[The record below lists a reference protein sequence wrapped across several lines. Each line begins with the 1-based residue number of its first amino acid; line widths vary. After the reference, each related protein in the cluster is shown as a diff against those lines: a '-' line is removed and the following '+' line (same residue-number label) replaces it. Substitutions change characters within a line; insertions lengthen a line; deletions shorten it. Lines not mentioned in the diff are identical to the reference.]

1 VVTSPSFRG
10 TTEKPTTPASRG
22 NSSSA
27 DSLPA
32 TVGCRNSGLPQ
43 WPIAARG
50 GCCEPSS
57 HGTLCAGTR
66 SSGEND
72 RRLAGHRSESW
83 AHRVRPSPPPTK
95 QRGTALAEI
104 GHNDDVLEALDGL
117 LVVLRDST
125 RRNQDATRRAQTI
138 RRLRS
143 RGRSYREILGSAERA
158 LILQITRE
166 NLDGLLQASSRLRRA
181 EARALYAEGMT
192 MEEIAE
198 VFGVT
203 RQRVS
208 VLLRSTASAG
218 STGAGRR

>member
-1 VVTSPSFRG
+1 VLDESSEHTADVEPGIGPS
-10 TTEKPTTPASRG
+10 
-22 NSSSA
+22 
-27 DSLPA
+27 
-32 TVGCRNSGLPQ
+32 
-43 WPIAARG
+43 G
-50 GCCEPSS
+50 GPPEC
-57 HGTLCAGTR
+57 GQR
-66 SSGEND
+66 
-72 RRLAGHRSESW
+72 
-83 AHRVRPSPPPTK
+83 PPTNR
-95 QRGTALAEI
+95 RGSALADT
-104 GHNDDVLEALDGL
+104 GHKDDVLEALDAL

-192 MEEIAE
+192 MEQIAE

-208 VLLRSTASAG
+208 VLLRSSASA
-218 STGAGRR
+218 